1 MPLFVQ
7 LVARGWRRAPG
18 AAYRAAG
25 GEGPRKRKGA
35 CMVQGL
41 RQLVALLLVWVGC
54 LAAPA
59 AGAAAPS
66 GRLVDAAWLQQ
77 QLGQP
82 GLVVLD
88 ASPTPL
94 HRKGHIPGAISA
106 DLYAVGPREV
116 SLPRMQQRLQGWGLS
131 PGQRIVI
138 HDQGGSWF
146 ATRLFWD
153 LLHQGVP
160 AESLFILDGGFSR
173 WQAAGGA
180 VTTEPTPAPPPG
192 QLRVT
197 ARLEDIRVR
206 LPEFLA
212 ASADLQRHALV
223 DALEPDYY
231 YGGASF
237 FDRGGHIP
245 GAKLMPSSDFFNADK
260 TFKSPDE
267 IRRMASHQGLSPDQL
282 IHTHCGGGG
291 AATVP
296 FFALKFLLGW
306 PRVTLFL
313 ESQMGWL
320 QDERQLPFW
329 TYAQPQLLRDTAWLK
344 GWSNPMLRGFGMS
357 AVTVVD
363 LRPAADF
370 QAAHLPQA
378 VHVPMSLLREHLHQ
392 PSQLAAPLRQ
402 RGLDPLH
409 EAVLVSDGGLNRQ
422 SALALWL
429 LQQAG
434 QRRVSLYLGHVDR
447 WAEQGLELARGA
459 ASPPPVAAPG
469 SGIRVPI
476 AGAGAGGGHF
486 PTVYIASGEA
496 PLARGP
502 AGRPEGRVLHVPH
515 TRLVQADGQ
524 PRPAAEIWAQLDKA
538 GVPRLARLVLMA
550 DDPADAAVNWVVLRL
565 MGFADVTLAMPAPG

>member
-1 MPLFVQ
+1 MGSWVKRL
-7 LVARGWRRAPG
+7 
-18 AAYRAAG
+18 AAG
-25 GEGPRKRKGA
+25 LLA
-35 CMVQGL
+35 MV
-41 RQLVALLLVWVGC
+41 VWTAG
-54 LAAPA
+54 PA
-59 AGAAAPS
+59 ALAAAAPPPA
-66 GRLVDAAWLQQ
+66 GRLVSAEWLQQ

-94 HRKGHIPGAISA
+94 HRKGHIPGAVSA

-116 SLPRMQQRLQGWGLS
+116 SMLRMQQRLQGWGLS

-344 GWSNPMLRGFGMS
+344 GWSSPMLRGFGLS

-363 LRPAADF
+363 LRTAEDF
-370 QAAHLPQA
+370 LAGHLPQA
-378 VHVPMSLLREHLHQ
+378 VNVPMSALREQ
-392 PSQLAAPLRQ
+392 AARPDAPASLPALLRQ
-402 RGLDPLH
+402 RGLNPAH
-409 EAVLVSDGGLNRQ
+409 EAVLVSDGGLNRE

-429 LQQAG
+429 LQRAG

-447 WAEQGLELARGA
+447 WAELGLELERAG
-459 ASPPPVAAPG
+459 PPPAPVPAPG
-469 SGIRVPI
+469 TGLTGSA
-476 AGAGAGGGHF
+476 AGAEARGGHF
-486 PTVYIASGEA
+486 PTVYIASGDS
-496 PLARGP
+496 PSARVP
-502 AGRPEGRVLHVPH
+502 AGWPEGRVLHVPH
-515 TRLVQADGQ
+515 TRLVQAGGT

-538 GVPRLARLVLMA
+538 GVPRLARLVLVA
-550 DDPADAAVNWVVLRL
+550 DDPGDAAINYVVLRL
-565 MGFADVTLAMPAPG
+565 MGFADVTLAGPAPG

>member
-1 MPLFVQ
+1 MG
-7 LVARGWRRAPG
+7 GWFRQMAAGLLAVVVWAASPG
-18 AAYRAAG
+18 AMAQTA
-25 GEGPRKRKGA
+25 
-35 CMVQGL
+35 
-41 RQLVALLLVWVGC
+41 
-54 LAAPA
+54 
-59 AGAAAPS
+59 
-66 GRLVDAAWLQQ
+66 GRLISAEWLQQ

-116 SLPRMQQRLQGWGLS
+116 SLQRMQQRLQGWGLS
-131 PGQRIVI
+131 PAQRIVI

-153 LLHQGVP
+153 LLHHGVP
-160 AESLFILDGGFSR
+160 AESLFILDGGLSR

-180 VTTEPTPAPPPG
+180 VTTEATPAPPPG
-192 QLRVT
+192 SIRVT
-197 ARLEDIRVR
+197 ARREDIRVR
-206 LPEFLA
+206 LPGFLA

-237 FDRGGHIP
+237 FDRAGHIP

-260 TFKSPDE
+260 TFKSPEE
-267 IRRMASHQGLSPDQL
+267 IGRMAAHLGLSPDQV

-291 AATVP
+291 AASVP

-306 PRVTLFL
+306 PQVTLFL

-344 GWSNPMLRGFGMS
+344 AWSNPMLRGFGLS

-363 LRPAADF
+363 LRPAEDF
-370 QAAHLPQA
+370 QAGHVPQA
-378 VHVPMSLLREHLHQ
+378 VNVPMSLLREHTTR
-392 PSQLAAPLRQ
+392 PEALAAELRQ
-402 RGLDPLH
+402 RGLDPAH
-409 EAVLVSDGGLNRQ
+409 EAVLVSDGGLNRD

-429 LQQAG
+429 LERAG

-447 WAEQGLELARGA
+447 WADQGLELARGA
-459 ASPPPVAAPG
+459 APAAPVAAPG
-469 SGIRVPI
+469 TGLTVPVP
-476 AGAGAGGGHF
+476 GAGARRS
-486 PTVYIASGEA
+486 PYA
-496 PLARGP
+496 PVSIV
-502 AGRPEGRVLHVPH
+502 AGDRLPGRLPEGRVLHLPH
-515 TRLVQADGQ
+515 ARLMNGDGT

-538 GVPRLARLVLMA
+538 GVTRWAPLVLVA
-550 DDPADAAVNWVVLRL
+550 DDPADAAVNYVLLRL
-565 MGFADVTLAMPAPG
+565 RGFADVRLAVPAPG

>member
-1 MPLFVQ
+1 
-7 LVARGWRRAPG
+7 
-18 AAYRAAG
+18 
-25 GEGPRKRKGA
+25 
-35 CMVQGL
+35 MVQGL
-41 RQLVALLLVWVGC
+41 RQWVALLLVWAGC
-54 LAAPA
+54 AAVPA
-59 AGAAAPS
+59 AGAA
-66 GRLVDAAWLQQ
+66 GRLVDATWLQQ

-82 GLVVLD
+82 GVVVLD

-116 SLPRMQQRLQGWGLS
+116 SLQRMQQRLQGWGLS

-153 LLHQGVP
+153 LLHLGVP
-160 AESLFILDGGFSR
+160 AENLHLLDGGLSR

-180 VTTEPTPAPPPG
+180 VTTEATPAPPPG
-192 QLRVT
+192 SIRVT
-197 ARLEDIRVR
+197 ARREDIRVR

-212 ASADLQRHALV
+212 ASADPRRHALV

-231 YGGASF
+231 FGGAAF
-237 FDRGGHIP
+237 FDRAGHVP
-245 GAKLMPSSDFFNADK
+245 GARLMPSSDFFNADK
-260 TFKSPDE
+260 TFKSPEE
-267 IRRMASHQGLSPDQL
+267 IARMAAHLGLSPDRV

-291 AATVP
+291 AASVP

-306 PRVTLFL
+306 PQVTLFL
-313 ESQMGWL
+313 ESHMGWL

-344 GWSNPMLRGFGMS
+344 GWSNPMLRGFGLS

-370 QAAHLPQA
+370 QAGHLPQA
-378 VHVPMSLLREHLHQ
+378 VSVPMSLLREYLHQ
-392 PSQLAAPLRQ
+392 PAQLAAPLRQ

-434 QRRVSLYLGHVDR
+434 QRRVSLYLGHVER

-459 ASPPPVAAPG
+459 PSAAPVAAPG
-469 SGIRVPI
+469 MGLHPPV
-476 AGAGAGGGHF
+476 AGAAAGSGTY
-486 PTVYIASGEA
+486 PTVYIASGDQ
-496 PLARGP
+496 PPARGP
-502 AGRPEGRVLHVPH
+502 AGWPAGRVLHVPH

-524 PRPAAEIWAQLDKA
+524 PRPAAEIWAELHKA
-538 GVPRLARLVLMA
+538 GVPRLARLVLLA
-550 DDPADAAVNWVVLRL
+550 DDPADAAVNWVVLQL
-565 MGFADVTLAMPAPG
+565 MGYADVTLAMATPG